1 MTWHKLSPTIL
12 TLLIFLL
19 AQGLGTILLFG
30 VFMLT
35 SPEFSSA
42 VHAYMS
48 GEAQSLP
55 LLEMMPASTFSLIL
69 MVVDVLAVMGCYFL
83 LHNIRLLKADD
94 FSSIKWRPGIL
105 AIVGGVLGAIS
116 ISILTEK
123 VPLPD
128 TMLQMSQE
136 MSRNI
141 IGLLTLVVVGP
152 ITEEL
157 LFREAIEGE
166 MLRRGTNPWLAI
178 IISAIAFGVAH
189 LNFAQGLYAFPL
201 AILFGIIYYKTGNI
215 VLTSLLHI
223 LNNGIAAIQLNT
235 LGEDIADLTY
245 ADWFGSQASAYIV
258 MLLFGLLSILFMMKF
273 WAKHPTNEQTCNKT
287 GIMNE

>member
-55 LLEMMPASTFSLIL
+55 LLEMMPASTFSFIL

-105 AIVGGVLGAIS
+105 AIVGGILGAIS

-136 MSRNI
+136 MSHNI

-189 LNFAQGLYAFPL
+189 LNFVCRLVRKPG
-201 AILFGIIYYKTGNI
+201 
-215 VLTSLLHI
+215 
-223 LNNGIAAIQLNT
+223 
-235 LGEDIADLTY
+235 
-245 ADWFGSQASAYIV
+245 
-258 MLLFGLLSILFMMKF
+258 LSIHRNASIRL
-273 WAKHPTNEQTCNKT
+273 AQHPVYDEILGKTSYQRTNLQQNRHYERINASFCVNFFKV
-287 GIMNE
+287 

>member
-30 VFMLT
+30 IIILI
-35 SPEFSSA
+35 SPEFNAA
-42 VHAYMS
+42 VQAYMS

-55 LLEMMPASTFSLIL
+55 LLEMMSVSTFSLIL
-69 MVVDVLAVMGCYFL
+69 MVVDVLAVLGCYFL

-94 FSSIKWRPGIL
+94 FSTIKWRPGIL
-105 AIVGGVLGAIS
+105 AIAGGVLGAIS

-128 TMLQMSQE
+128 TMLQMSHA
-136 MSRNI
+136 MSHNI
-141 IGLLTLVVVGP
+141 VGLLALVLVGP

-178 IISAIAFGVAH
+178 IISAIAFGFAH

-235 LGEDIADLTY
+235 QGENFSELTY
-245 ADWFGSQASAYIV
+245 ADLFGSQVSAYII
-258 MLLFGLLSILFMMKF
+258 MLLFGSLSILFMMRF
-273 WAKHPTNEQTCNKT
+273 WANYPINKQTCNKT
-287 GIMNE
+287 GIMNG